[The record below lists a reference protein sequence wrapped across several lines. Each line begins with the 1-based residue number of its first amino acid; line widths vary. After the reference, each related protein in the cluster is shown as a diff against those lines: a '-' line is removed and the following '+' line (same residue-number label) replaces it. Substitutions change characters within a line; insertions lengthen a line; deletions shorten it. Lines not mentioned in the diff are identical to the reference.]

1 MPPGAGGVPDG
12 SEAEAEAEAAAED
25 AAAAAAE
32 ADVVD
37 GSTKRTATHGGA
49 GPAATEPAATEPAAT
64 EPAATEP
71 AAAPAPDPDLDPD
84 PDPDPAPSS
93 PPGLDT
99 GERGRLCCLWAPGL
113 RRSARE
119 SKPEDRFLCRMD
131 VPAEGEGEERP
142 PGEGGGGEPGGGGAA
157 PLMAFLFPPP
167 DGSILSGIM
176 ELGTTY

>member
-1 MPPGAGGVPDG
+1 MEYRPRSDPGAAGRLPPGAGGVPDG

-49 GPAATEPAATEPAAT
+49 GPAATEPAATEPAA
-64 EPAATEP
+64 
-71 AAAPAPDPDLDPD
+71 APAPDPDPD

-131 VPAEGEGEERP
+131 VPAEGEGEGEERP
-142 PGEGGGGEPGGGGAA
+142 PGEGGGGEPGGGRGGAA
-157 PLMAFLFPPP
+157 HGFPL
-167 DGSILSGIM
+167 SSS
-176 ELGTTY
+176 